1 MNRPSMNHLIHP
13 MTQET
18 GARLH
23 AGSSYALKRRTRK
36 LALKLSLLL
45 MFSLTTTTTALA
57 DEVLIGIGDGP
68 VSDEELGIS
77 DQDLA
82 AATDGSM
89 IPEYKISEIHET
101 SANVVSEQYTVAQD
115 STAAETI
122 QEGAVSTE
130 GKETLL
136 EIVDSVDDF
145 AVFKKNAQS
154 TTGTAA
160 TTQTST
166 ANKVS
171 NILTNAGT
179 GSSVSAAAG
188 NIIQAASDAI
198 SGTRSSSGT
207 TGTSSASET
216 KSGASVTNAG
226 TSILSRSNVIEA
238 GTSIVKS
245 ISSSLPVIATTASRQ
260 ALIQYAKQ
268 FLGNPYVYGGTSLT
282 DGADCSG
289 FVQQIFKHFGITT
302 GRSSRDQYANAQS
315 ISFEQLQPGDLV
327 FYASGD
333 YINHVAIYAG
343 DGVII
348 HAANARTG
356 ICTGRYD
363 YRTPVGYGRFI
374 QN

>member
-1 MNRPSMNHLIHP
+1 MNRPSMNHLMHP

-18 GARLH
+18 GARLP
-23 AGSSYALKRRTRK
+23 AGSSYAPKRRTRR
-36 LALKLSLLL
+36 LALKLTLLL

-122 QEGAVSTE
+122 QEAAVSTE

-145 AVFKKNAQS
+145 AVFKKNTQS
-154 TTGTAA
+154 AA
-160 TTQTST
+160 STSQKST
-166 ANKVS
+166 
-171 NILTNAGT
+171 
-179 GSSVSAAAG
+179 VSAAANVGTSGVSTAAG

-198 SGTRSSSGT
+198 SGTRSSS
-207 TGTSSASET
+207 ASVT
-216 KSGASVTNAG
+216 KSGVAVTNAG
-226 TSILSRSNVIEA
+226 TSILSRGNVIEA

-356 ICTGRYD
+356 ICTGRYN

>member
-1 MNRPSMNHLIHP
+1 

-18 GARLH
+18 GARLP
-23 AGSSYALKRRTRK
+23 AASLYAPKRRTRR
-36 LALKLSLLL
+36 LALKLALLL
-45 MFSLTTTTTALA
+45 MFSLTTTSTALA

-122 QEGAVSTE
+122 QEAAVSTE
-130 GKETLL
+130 GKEALL

-145 AVFKKNAQS
+145 AVFKKNTQS
-154 TTGTAA
+154 AS
-160 TTQTST
+160 ST
-166 ANKVS
+166 PQKS
-171 NILTNAGT
+171 T
-179 GSSVSAAAG
+179 VSAAKNVGTSGVSPAAG
-188 NIIQAASDAI
+188 NIIQAAGDAI
-198 SGTRSSSGT
+198 SGTRSSS
-207 TGTSSASET
+207 ASEM
-216 KSGASVTNAG
+216 KSGAAVTNAG
-226 TSILSRSNVIEA
+226 MSILSRGNVIEA

-356 ICTGRYD
+356 ICTGRYN

>member
-1 MNRPSMNHLIHP
+1 MNRPSMNHLMHP

-23 AGSSYALKRRTRK
+23 AGSSYAPKRCTRK
-36 LALKLSLLL
+36 LALKLALLL

-145 AVFKKNAQS
+145 AVFKKNTQS
-154 TTGTAA
+154 ATGNSSTSQKNTVSAA
-160 TTQTST
+160 
-166 ANKVS
+166 A

-179 GSSVSAAAG
+179 SGVSAAAG
-188 NIIQAASDAI
+188 NIIQAASDAV
-198 SGTRSSSGT
+198 SGTRSNSGT

>member
-1 MNRPSMNHLIHP
+1 MNRPSMNHLMHP

-23 AGSSYALKRRTRK
+23 AGSSYAPKRRTRK
-36 LALKLSLLL
+36 LALKLALLL

-154 TTGTAA
+154 AAGTSSTSQKSTVSAA
-160 TTQTST
+160 
-166 ANKVS
+166 A

-179 GSSVSAAAG
+179 SGVSAAAG

-198 SGTRSSSGT
+198 SGTRSNSGT

-226 TSILSRSNVIEA
+226 TSILNRSNVIEA
-238 GTSIVKS
+238 GASIVKS

-289 FVQQIFKHFGITT
+289 FVQQIFRHFGITT

-315 ISFEQLQPGDLV
+315 IRFEQLQPGDLV

>member
-1 MNRPSMNHLIHP
+1 MA
-13 MTQET
+13 QET

-23 AGSSYALKRRTRK
+23 AGSSYAPKRRTRK
-36 LALKLSLLL
+36 LAWKLALLL

-89 IPEYKISEIHET
+89 IPEYRISEMHET

-122 QEGAVSTE
+122 QEAAVSTE

-145 AVFKKNAQS
+145 AVFKKNTQS
-154 TTGTAA
+154 ATGT
-160 TTQTST
+160 TST
-166 ANKVS
+166 SQKSAVS
-171 NILTNAGT
+171 AAANILTNAGT
-179 GSSVSAAAG
+179 SGVSAAAG

-198 SGTRSSSGT
+198 SATRS
-207 TGTSSASET
+207 TGTSSASDT
-216 KSGASVTNAG
+216 KSGAAVMNAG
-226 TSILSRSNVIEA
+226 TSILSRSSVIEA

-289 FVQQIFKHFGITT
+289 FVQQIFRHFGITT

>member
-1 MNRPSMNHLIHP
+1 

-18 GARLH
+18 GARLP
-23 AGSSYALKRRTRK
+23 AGSSYAPKRRRTRR
-36 LALKLSLLL
+36 LALKLALLL
-45 MFSLTTTTTALA
+45 MFSLTTTSTALA

-122 QEGAVSTE
+122 QEAAVSTE

-145 AVFKKNAQS
+145 AVFKKNTQS
-154 TTGTAA
+154 AA
-160 TTQTST
+160 STSQKST
-166 ANKVS
+166 VSAAANV
-171 NILTNAGT
+171 LTNVGT
-179 GSSVSAAAG
+179 SGVSTAAG
-188 NIIQAASDAI
+188 NIIQAAGDAI
-198 SGTRSSSGT
+198 SGTRSSN
-207 TGTSSASET
+207 GTSSASET
-216 KSGASVTNAG
+216 KSGAAVTNAG
-226 TSILSRSNVIEA
+226 TSILSRGNVIEA

-356 ICTGRYD
+356 ICTGRYN

>member
-1 MNRPSMNHLIHP
+1 

-18 GARLH
+18 GARLP
-23 AGSSYALKRRTRK
+23 AGSSYAPKRRTRR
-36 LALKLSLLL
+36 LALKLALLL
-45 MFSLTTTTTALA
+45 MFSLTTTSTALA

-122 QEGAVSTE
+122 QEAAVSTE

-145 AVFKKNAQS
+145 AVFKKNTQS
-154 TTGTAA
+154 AA
-160 TTQTST
+160 STSQKST
-166 ANKVS
+166 VSAAANV
-171 NILTNAGT
+171 LTNVGT
-179 GSSVSAAAG
+179 SGVSTAAG
-188 NIIQAASDAI
+188 NIIQAAGDAI
-198 SGTRSSSGT
+198 SGTRSGA
-207 TGTSSASET
+207 SSASVT
-216 KSGASVTNAG
+216 KSGVAVTNAG
-226 TSILSRSNVIEA
+226 TSILSRGNVIEA

-356 ICTGRYD
+356 ICTGRYN

>member
-1 MNRPSMNHLIHP
+1 MNRPSMNHLMHP

-23 AGSSYALKRRTRK
+23 AGSSYAPKRRTRK
-36 LALKLSLLL
+36 LALKLALLL

-145 AVFKKNAQS
+145 AVFKKNTQS
-154 TTGTAA
+154 AAGTSSTSQKSTVSAA
-160 TTQTST
+160 
-166 ANKVS
+166 A

-179 GSSVSAAAG
+179 SGVSVAAG

-198 SGTRSSSGT
+198 SGTRSNSGT
-207 TGTSSASET
+207 TGTS
-216 KSGASVTNAG
+216 
-226 TSILSRSNVIEA
+226 ILNRSNVIEA

>member
-1 MNRPSMNHLIHP
+1 

-18 GARLH
+18 GARLP
-23 AGSSYALKRRTRK
+23 AGSSYAQKRRRTRR
-36 LALKLSLLL
+36 LALKLALLL
-45 MFSLTTTTTALA
+45 MFSLTTTSTALA

-122 QEGAVSTE
+122 QEAAVSTE

-145 AVFKKNAQS
+145 AVFKKNTQS
-154 TTGTAA
+154 AA
-160 TTQTST
+160 STSQKNT
-166 ANKVS
+166 
-171 NILTNAGT
+171 
-179 GSSVSAAAG
+179 VSAAANVGTSGVSTAAG

-198 SGTRSSSGT
+198 SGTRSSS
-207 TGTSSASET
+207 ASVT
-216 KSGASVTNAG
+216 KSGAAVTNAG
-226 TSILSRSNVIEA
+226 TSILSRGNVIEA

-356 ICTGRYD
+356 ICTGRYN

>member
-1 MNRPSMNHLIHP
+1 MNRPSMNHLMHP
-13 MTQET
+13 MSQET
-18 GARLH
+18 GARLP
-23 AGSSYALKRRTRK
+23 AGSSYAPKRRTRR
-36 LALKLSLLL
+36 LALKLALLL

-122 QEGAVSTE
+122 QEAAVSTE

-145 AVFKKNAQS
+145 AVFKKNTQS
-154 TTGTAA
+154 AA
-160 TTQTST
+160 STSQKST
-166 ANKVS
+166 VSAAANV
-171 NILTNAGT
+171 LTNVGT
-179 GSSVSAAAG
+179 SGVSTAAG
-188 NIIQAASDAI
+188 NIIQAAGDAI
-198 SGTRSSSGT
+198 SGTRSSSGA
-207 TGTSSASET
+207 SSASVT
-216 KSGASVTNAG
+216 KSGVAVTNAS
-226 TSILSRSNVIEA
+226 TSILSRGNVIEA

>member
-1 MNRPSMNHLIHP
+1 MGENVNRPSMNHLMHP

-23 AGSSYALKRRTRK
+23 AGSSYAQKRRTRK
-36 LALKLSLLL
+36 LARKLALLL

-122 QEGAVSTE
+122 QEAAVSTE

-145 AVFKKNAQS
+145 AVFKKNTQS
-154 TTGTAA
+154 AA
-160 TTQTST
+160 STSQKST
-166 ANKVS
+166 VSAAANV
-171 NILTNAGT
+171 LTNVGT
-179 GSSVSAAAG
+179 SGVSTAAG

-198 SGTRSSSGT
+198 SGTRSSSGA
-207 TGTSSASET
+207 SSASVT
-216 KSGASVTNAG
+216 KSGVAVTNAG
-226 TSILSRSNVIEA
+226 TSILSRGNVIEA

-356 ICTGRYD
+356 ICTGRYN

>member
-1 MNRPSMNHLIHP
+1 

-18 GARLH
+18 GARLP
-23 AGSSYALKRRTRK
+23 AGSSYAPKRRTRR
-36 LALKLSLLL
+36 LALKLALLL

-122 QEGAVSTE
+122 QEAAVSTE

-145 AVFKKNAQS
+145 AVFKKNTQS
-154 TTGTAA
+154 AA
-160 TTQTST
+160 STSQKST
-166 ANKVS
+166 VS
-171 NILTNAGT
+171 AAANILTKVGT
-179 GSSVSAAAG
+179 SGVSTAAG
-188 NIIQAASDAI
+188 NIIQATGDAI
-198 SGTRSSSGT
+198 SGTRSS
-207 TGTSSASET
+207 TSSASET
-216 KSGASVTNAG
+216 KSGAAVTNAG
-226 TSILSRSNVIEA
+226 TSILSRGNVIEA

>member
-1 MNRPSMNHLIHP
+1 MNRPSMNHLMHP
-13 MTQET
+13 MSQET
-18 GARLH
+18 GARLP
-23 AGSSYALKRRTRK
+23 AGSSYAPKRRTRR
-36 LALKLSLLL
+36 LALKLALLL
-45 MFSLTTTTTALA
+45 MFSLTTTSTALA

-122 QEGAVSTE
+122 QEAAVSTE

-145 AVFKKNAQS
+145 AVFKKNTQS
-154 TTGTAA
+154 AA
-160 TTQTST
+160 FTSQKST
-166 ANKVS
+166 
-171 NILTNAGT
+171 
-179 GSSVSAAAG
+179 VSAAANVGTSGVSTAAG

-198 SGTRSSSGT
+198 SGTRSSS
-207 TGTSSASET
+207 ASVT
-216 KSGASVTNAG
+216 KSGVAVTNAG
-226 TSILSRSNVIEA
+226 TSILSRGNVIEA

-356 ICTGRYD
+356 ICTGRYN

>member
-1 MNRPSMNHLIHP
+1 

-18 GARLH
+18 GARLP
-23 AGSSYALKRRTRK
+23 AGSSYAPKRRTRR
-36 LALKLSLLL
+36 LALKLALLL

-122 QEGAVSTE
+122 QEAAVSTE

-145 AVFKKNAQS
+145 AVFKKNTQS
-154 TTGTAA
+154 AA
-160 TTQTST
+160 STSQKST
-166 ANKVS
+166 VSAAANV
-171 NILTNAGT
+171 LTNVGT
-179 GSSVSAAAG
+179 SGVSTAAG
-188 NIIQAASDAI
+188 NIIQAAGDAI
-198 SGTRSSSGT
+198 SGTRSSSGA
-207 TGTSSASET
+207 SSASVT
-216 KSGASVTNAG
+216 KSGVAVTNAS
-226 TSILSRSNVIEA
+226 TSILSRGNVIEA

-356 ICTGRYD
+356 ICTGRYN

>member
-1 MNRPSMNHLIHP
+1 MNRPSINHLMHP

-23 AGSSYALKRRTRK
+23 AGSSYAPKRRTRK
-36 LALKLSLLL
+36 LALKLALLL

-145 AVFKKNAQS
+145 AVFKKNTQS
-154 TTGTAA
+154 ATGTSSTSQKSAVSAA
-160 TTQTST
+160 
-166 ANKVS
+166 A

-179 GSSVSAAAG
+179 SGVSAAAG

-198 SGTRSSSGT
+198 SSTRSNSGT
-207 TGTSSASET
+207 TGTSSTSET

>member
-18 GARLH
+18 GARLP
-23 AGSSYALKRRTRK
+23 AGSSYAPKHRTRR
-36 LALKLSLLL
+36 LALKLALLL

-101 SANVVSEQYTVAQD
+101 SANVVSEQYTVAQN

-122 QEGAVSTE
+122 QEAAVSTE

-145 AVFKKNAQS
+145 AVFKKNTQS
-154 TTGTAA
+154 AA
-160 TTQTST
+160 STSQKST
-166 ANKVS
+166 VS
-171 NILTNAGT
+171 AAANILTNVGT
-179 GSSVSAAAG
+179 SGVSPAVG
-188 NIIQAASDAI
+188 NIIQAAGDAI

-207 TGTSSASET
+207 S
-216 KSGASVTNAG
+216 SGAAVTNAG
-226 TSILSRSNVIEA
+226 TSILSRGNVIEA

-356 ICTGRYD
+356 ICTGRYN

>member
-1 MNRPSMNHLIHP
+1 MNRPSMNHLMHP
-13 MTQET
+13 MTEET
-18 GARLH
+18 GARLP
-23 AGSSYALKRRTRK
+23 AGSSYAPKRRRTRR
-36 LALKLSLLL
+36 LALKLALLL

-122 QEGAVSTE
+122 QEAAVSTE

-145 AVFKKNAQS
+145 AVFKKNTQS
-154 TTGTAA
+154 AA
-160 TTQTST
+160 STSQKST
-166 ANKVS
+166 
-171 NILTNAGT
+171 
-179 GSSVSAAAG
+179 VSAAANVGTSGVSTAAG

-198 SGTRSSSGT
+198 SGTRSSS
-207 TGTSSASET
+207 ASVT
-216 KSGASVTNAG
+216 KSGVAVTNAG
-226 TSILSRSNVIEA
+226 TSILSRGNVIEA

-289 FVQQIFKHFGITT
+289 FVQQIFRHFGITT

-356 ICTGRYD
+356 ICTGRYN

>member
-1 MNRPSMNHLIHP
+1 MNRPSMNHLMHP

-18 GARLH
+18 GARLP
-23 AGSSYALKRRTRK
+23 AGSLYAPKRRTRR
-36 LALKLSLLL
+36 LALKLALLL
-45 MFSLTTTTTALA
+45 MFSLTTTSTALA

-122 QEGAVSTE
+122 QEAAVSTE
-130 GKETLL
+130 GKEALL

-145 AVFKKNAQS
+145 AVFKKNMQS
-154 TTGTAA
+154 AS
-160 TTQTST
+160 ST
-166 ANKVS
+166 PQKS
-171 NILTNAGT
+171 T
-179 GSSVSAAAG
+179 VSAAKNVGTSGVSPAAG
-188 NIIQAASDAI
+188 NIIQAAGDAI
-198 SGTRSSSGT
+198 SGTRSSS
-207 TGTSSASET
+207 ASEM
-216 KSGASVTNAG
+216 KSGAAVTNAG
-226 TSILSRSNVIEA
+226 MSILSRGNVIEA

-245 ISSSLPVIATTASRQ
+245 ISNSLPVIATTASRQ

-302 GRSSRDQYANAQS
+302 GRSSRDQYANARS

-356 ICTGRYD
+356 ICTGRYN

>member
-1 MNRPSMNHLIHP
+1 MNRPSMNHLMHP
-13 MTQET
+13 MTEET
-18 GARLH
+18 GARLP
-23 AGSSYALKRRTRK
+23 AGSSYAPKRRRTRR
-36 LALKLSLLL
+36 LALKLALLL

-122 QEGAVSTE
+122 QEAAVSTE

-145 AVFKKNAQS
+145 AVFKKNTQS
-154 TTGTAA
+154 AA
-160 TTQTST
+160 STSQKST
-166 ANKVS
+166 VSAAANV
-171 NILTNAGT
+171 LTNVGT
-179 GSSVSAAAG
+179 SGVSTAAG
-188 NIIQAASDAI
+188 NIIQAAGDAI
-198 SGTRSSSGT
+198 SGTRSS
-207 TGTSSASET
+207 TSSASET
-216 KSGASVTNAG
+216 KSGAAVTNAG
-226 TSILSRSNVIEA
+226 TSILSRGNVIEA

-289 FVQQIFKHFGITT
+289 FVQQIFRHFGITT

-356 ICTGRYD
+356 ICTGRYN

>member
-1 MNRPSMNHLIHP
+1 

-18 GARLH
+18 GARLP
-23 AGSSYALKRRTRK
+23 AGSLYAPKRRTRR
-36 LALKLSLLL
+36 LALKLALLL
-45 MFSLTTTTTALA
+45 MFSLTTTSTALA

-122 QEGAVSTE
+122 QEAAVSTE
-130 GKETLL
+130 GKEALL

-145 AVFKKNAQS
+145 AVFKKNTQS
-154 TTGTAA
+154 ATGAA
-160 TTQTST
+160 ST
-166 ANKVS
+166 PQKSTVS
-171 NILTNAGT
+171 AAANILTNVGT
-179 GSSVSAAAG
+179 SGVSTAAG
-188 NIIQAASDAI
+188 NIIQAAGDAI

-207 TGTSSASET
+207 S
-216 KSGASVTNAG
+216 SGAAVTNAG
-226 TSILSRSNVIEA
+226 TSILSRGNVIEA

>member
-1 MNRPSMNHLIHP
+1 MNRPSMNHLMHP

-18 GARLH
+18 GARLP
-23 AGSSYALKRRTRK
+23 AGSSYAPKRRTRR
-36 LALKLSLLL
+36 LALKLALLL

-122 QEGAVSTE
+122 QEAAVSTE

-145 AVFKKNAQS
+145 AVFKKNTQS
-154 TTGTAA
+154 AA
-160 TTQTST
+160 STSQKST
-166 ANKVS
+166 VS
-171 NILTNAGT
+171 AAANILTNVGT
-179 GSSVSAAAG
+179 SGVSTAAG
-188 NIIQAASDAI
+188 NIIQATGDAI
-198 SGTRSSSGT
+198 SGTRSS
-207 TGTSSASET
+207 
-216 KSGASVTNAG
+216 
-226 TSILSRSNVIEA
+226 TSILSRGNVIEA

>member
-1 MNRPSMNHLIHP
+1 MNRPSMNHFMHP

-18 GARLH
+18 GVRLP
-23 AGSSYALKRRTRK
+23 AASSYAPKRRTRR
-36 LALKLSLLL
+36 LALKLALLL
-45 MFSLTTTTTALA
+45 MFSLTTTSTALA

-122 QEGAVSTE
+122 QEAAVSTE

-145 AVFKKNAQS
+145 AVFKKNTQS
-154 TTGTAA
+154 AA
-160 TTQTST
+160 STSQKST
-166 ANKVS
+166 
-171 NILTNAGT
+171 
-179 GSSVSAAAG
+179 VSAAANVGTSGVSTAAG
-188 NIIQAASDAI
+188 NIIQAAGDAI
-198 SGTRSSSGT
+198 SGTRSS
-207 TGTSSASET
+207 
-216 KSGASVTNAG
+216 
-226 TSILSRSNVIEA
+226 TSILSRGNVIEA

-245 ISSSLPVIATTASRQ
+245 IGSSLPVIATTASRQ

>member
-1 MNRPSMNHLIHP
+1 MNRPSINHLMHP

-23 AGSSYALKRRTRK
+23 AGSSYAPKRRTRK
-36 LALKLSLLL
+36 LALKLALLL

-145 AVFKKNAQS
+145 AVFKKNTQS
-154 TTGTAA
+154 ATGTSSTSQKSAVSAA
-160 TTQTST
+160 
-166 ANKVS
+166 A

-179 GSSVSAAAG
+179 SGVSAAAG

-198 SGTRSSSGT
+198 SSTRSNSGT
-207 TGTSSASET
+207 TGTNSTSET

-282 DGADCSG
+282 NGADCSG

-356 ICTGRYD
+356 ICTGHYD

>member
-1 MNRPSMNHLIHP
+1 MNRPSMNHLMHP
-13 MTQET
+13 MSQET
-18 GARLH
+18 GARLP
-23 AGSSYALKRRTRK
+23 AGSSYAPKRRTRR
-36 LALKLSLLL
+36 LALKLALLL

-122 QEGAVSTE
+122 QEAAVSTE

-145 AVFKKNAQS
+145 AVFKKNTQS
-154 TTGTAA
+154 AA
-160 TTQTST
+160 STSQKST
-166 ANKVS
+166 VSAAANV
-171 NILTNAGT
+171 LTNVGT
-179 GSSVSAAAG
+179 SGVSTAAG
-188 NIIQAASDAI
+188 NIIQAAGDAI
-198 SGTRSSSGT
+198 SGTRSSSGA
-207 TGTSSASET
+207 SSASVT
-216 KSGASVTNAG
+216 KSGVAVTNAS
-226 TSILSRSNVIEA
+226 TSILSRGNVIEA

-356 ICTGRYD
+356 ICTGRYN

>member
-1 MNRPSMNHLIHP
+1 MNHLMHP

-18 GARLH
+18 GARLP
-23 AGSSYALKRRTRK
+23 AGSSYAPKRRRTRR
-36 LALKLSLLL
+36 LALKLALLL

-122 QEGAVSTE
+122 QEAAVSTE

-145 AVFKKNAQS
+145 AVFKKNTQS
-154 TTGTAA
+154 AA
-160 TTQTST
+160 STSQKST
-166 ANKVS
+166 VSAAANV
-171 NILTNAGT
+171 LTNVGT
-179 GSSVSAAAG
+179 SGVSTAAG
-188 NIIQAASDAI
+188 NIIQAAGDAI
-198 SGTRSSSGT
+198 SGTRSSSGA
-207 TGTSSASET
+207 SSASVT
-216 KSGASVTNAG
+216 KSGVAVTNAG
-226 TSILSRSNVIEA
+226 TSILSRGNVIKA

-356 ICTGRYD
+356 ICTGRYN

>member
-1 MNRPSMNHLIHP
+1 MNRPSMNHLMHP

-23 AGSSYALKRRTRK
+23 AGSSYAQKRRTRK
-36 LALKLSLLL
+36 LALKLALLL

-145 AVFKKNAQS
+145 AVFKKNTQS
-154 TTGTAA
+154 ATGTSSTSQKNTVSAA
-160 TTQTST
+160 
-166 ANKVS
+166 A

-179 GSSVSAAAG
+179 SGVSAAAG
-188 NIIQAASDAI
+188 NIIQAASDAV
-198 SGTRSSSGT
+198 SGTRSNSGT

>member
-1 MNRPSMNHLIHP
+1 MNRPSMNHLMHP

-18 GARLH
+18 GARLP
-23 AGSSYALKRRTRK
+23 AGSSYAPKRRRTRR
-36 LALKLSLLL
+36 LALKLALLL

-122 QEGAVSTE
+122 QEAAVSTE

-145 AVFKKNAQS
+145 AVFKKNTQS
-154 TTGTAA
+154 AA
-160 TTQTST
+160 STSQKST
-166 ANKVS
+166 
-171 NILTNAGT
+171 
-179 GSSVSAAAG
+179 VSAAANVGTSGVSTAAG

-198 SGTRSSSGT
+198 SGTRSSS
-207 TGTSSASET
+207 ASVT
-216 KSGASVTNAG
+216 KSGVAVTNAG
-226 TSILSRSNVIEA
+226 TSILSRGNVIEA

>member
-1 MNRPSMNHLIHP
+1 

-18 GARLH
+18 GVRLP
-23 AGSSYALKRRTRK
+23 AASSYAPKRRTRR
-36 LALKLSLLL
+36 LALKLALLL
-45 MFSLTTTTTALA
+45 MFSLTTTSTALA

-101 SANVVSEQYTVAQD
+101 SANVVSEQYTVAQN

-122 QEGAVSTE
+122 QEAAVSTE

-145 AVFKKNAQS
+145 AVFKKNTQS
-154 TTGTAA
+154 AS
-160 TTQTST
+160 ST
-166 ANKVS
+166 PQKS
-171 NILTNAGT
+171 T
-179 GSSVSAAAG
+179 VSAAKNVGTSGVSPAAG
-188 NIIQAASDAI
+188 NIIQAAGDAI
-198 SGTRSSSGT
+198 SGTRSSS
-207 TGTSSASET
+207 ASEM
-216 KSGASVTNAG
+216 KSGAAVTNAG
-226 TSILSRSNVIEA
+226 MSILSCGNVIEA

-356 ICTGRYD
+356 ICTGRYN

>member
-1 MNRPSMNHLIHP
+1 MNRPSMNHLMYP

-18 GARLH
+18 GARLP
-23 AGSSYALKRRTRK
+23 AGSSYAPKRRRTRR
-36 LALKLSLLL
+36 LALKLALLL
-45 MFSLTTTTTALA
+45 MFSLTTTSTALA

-122 QEGAVSTE
+122 QEAAVSTE

-145 AVFKKNAQS
+145 AVFKKNTQS
-154 TTGTAA
+154 AA
-160 TTQTST
+160 GAASTSQKNT
-166 ANKVS
+166 VS
-171 NILTNAGT
+171 AAANILTNAGT
-179 GSSVSAAAG
+179 SGVSTAAG
-188 NIIQAASDAI
+188 NIIQAAGDAI
-198 SGTRSSSGT
+198 SGTRSST
-207 TGTSSASET
+207 NSASET
-216 KSGASVTNAG
+216 KSGAAVTNAG
-226 TSILSRSNVIEA
+226 TSILSRGNVIEA

-356 ICTGRYD
+356 ICTGRYN

>member
-1 MNRPSMNHLIHP
+1 MNRPSINHLMHP

-23 AGSSYALKRRTRK
+23 AGSSYAPKRRTRK
-36 LALKLSLLL
+36 LALKLALLL

-145 AVFKKNAQS
+145 AVFKKNTQS
-154 TTGTAA
+154 ATGTSSTSQKSAVSAA
-160 TTQTST
+160 
-166 ANKVS
+166 A

-179 GSSVSAAAG
+179 SGVSAAAG

-198 SGTRSSSGT
+198 SSTRSNSGT
-207 TGTSSASET
+207 TGTSSTSEM

-315 ISFEQLQPGDLV
+315 IRFEQLQPGDLV

>member
-1 MNRPSMNHLIHP
+1 MNRPSMNHLMHP

-23 AGSSYALKRRTRK
+23 AGSSYAQKRRTRK
-36 LALKLSLLL
+36 LARKLALLL

-122 QEGAVSTE
+122 QEAAVSTE

-145 AVFKKNAQS
+145 AVFKKNTQS
-154 TTGTAA
+154 AA
-160 TTQTST
+160 STSQKST
-166 ANKVS
+166 VSAAANV
-171 NILTNAGT
+171 LTNAGT
-179 GSSVSAAAG
+179 SGVRTAAG
-188 NIIQAASDAI
+188 NIIQAAGDAI
-198 SGTRSSSGT
+198 SGTRSS
-207 TGTSSASET
+207 TSSASET
-216 KSGASVTNAG
+216 KSGAAVTNAG
-226 TSILSRSNVIEA
+226 TSILSRGNVIEA

-245 ISSSLPVIATTASRQ
+245 ISSNLPVIATTASRQ

>member
-1 MNRPSMNHLIHP
+1 MNRPSMNHLMHP

-18 GARLH
+18 GARLP
-23 AGSSYALKRRTRK
+23 AGSLYTPKRRTRR
-36 LALKLSLLL
+36 LALKLALLL

-122 QEGAVSTE
+122 QEAAVSTE

-145 AVFKKNAQS
+145 AVFKKNTQS
-154 TTGTAA
+154 ASSTPQKNTVSAA
-160 TTQTST
+160 
-166 ANKVS
+166 A

-179 GSSVSAAAG
+179 SGVSTAAG
-188 NIIQAASDAI
+188 NIIQAAGDAI
-198 SGTRSSSGT
+198 SGTRSSN
-207 TGTSSASET
+207 GTSSASET
-216 KSGASVTNAG
+216 KSGAAVTNAG
-226 TSILSRSNVIEA
+226 TSILSRGNVIEA

-289 FVQQIFKHFGITT
+289 FVQQIFRHFGITT

-356 ICTGRYD
+356 ICTGRYN

>member
-1 MNRPSMNHLIHP
+1 MNHLMHP

-23 AGSSYALKRRTRK
+23 AGSSYAQKRRTRRLARK
-36 LALKLSLLL
+36 LALLL

-145 AVFKKNAQS
+145 AVFKKNTQS
-154 TTGTAA
+154 ATGTSSTSQKNTVSPAA
-160 TTQTST
+160 
-166 ANKVS
+166 

-179 GSSVSAAAG
+179 SGVSAAAG
-188 NIIQAASDAI
+188 NIIQAAGDAV
-198 SGTRSSSGT
+198 SGT
-207 TGTSSASET
+207 TGTS
-216 KSGASVTNAG
+216 
-226 TSILSRSNVIEA
+226 ILRRSNVIEA

-315 ISFEQLQPGDLV
+315 IRFEQLQPGDLV

>member
-1 MNRPSMNHLIHP
+1 MNRPSINHLMHP

-23 AGSSYALKRRTRK
+23 AGSSYAPKRRTRR
-36 LALKLSLLL
+36 LALKLALLL

-145 AVFKKNAQS
+145 AVFKKNTQS
-154 TTGTAA
+154 AAGTSSTSQKNTVSAA
-160 TTQTST
+160 
-166 ANKVS
+166 A
-171 NILTNAGT
+171 NILTNAGNS
-179 GSSVSAAAG
+179 GVSAAAG

-207 TGTSSASET
+207 TVTSSTSET

-363 YRTPVGYGRFI
+363 YRKPVGYGRFI

>member
-1 MNRPSMNHLIHP
+1 

-18 GARLH
+18 GARLP
-23 AGSSYALKRRTRK
+23 AGSSYAPKRRTRR
-36 LALKLSLLL
+36 LALKLALLL

-101 SANVVSEQYTVAQD
+101 SANVVSEQYTVAQN

-122 QEGAVSTE
+122 QEAAVSTE

-145 AVFKKNAQS
+145 AVFKKNTQS
-154 TTGTAA
+154 AA
-160 TTQTST
+160 STSQKST
-166 ANKVS
+166 VS
-171 NILTNAGT
+171 AAANILTNVGT
-179 GSSVSAAAG
+179 SGVSPAVG
-188 NIIQAASDAI
+188 NIIQAAGDAI

-207 TGTSSASET
+207 S
-216 KSGASVTNAG
+216 SGAAVTNAG
-226 TSILSRSNVIEA
+226 TSILSRGNVIEA

-356 ICTGRYD
+356 ICTGRYN
-363 YRTPVGYGRFI
+363 YRMPVGYGRFI